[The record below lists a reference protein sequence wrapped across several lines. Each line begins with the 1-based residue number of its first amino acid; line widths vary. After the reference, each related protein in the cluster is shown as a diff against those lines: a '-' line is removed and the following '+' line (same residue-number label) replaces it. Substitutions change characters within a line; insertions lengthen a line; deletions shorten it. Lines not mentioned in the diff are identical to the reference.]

1 MLTRILSTAT
11 LAVLVAA
18 TAVPEVAAE
27 EGRAVDMTAALHDEF
42 GRDAK
47 DMLEQAK
54 DDPDC
59 ARCPPLT
66 LGRACAHALF
76 ASFADEQAAPDQKWA
91 RAVLAMRIRDDKAAH
106 LDADE
111 IAVIKRLVGK
121 AYGGIVLMQIYPM
134 LDPNAK
140 PPAVK

>member
-1 MLTRILSTAT
+1 MLTRMLS
-11 LAVLVAA
+11 VAA
-18 TAVPEVAAE
+18 VTALALTAALSAGAAE
-27 EGRAVDMTAALHDEF
+27 EGRAVDMTAPLHDEF
-42 GRDAK
+42 GRDAR
-47 DMLEQAK
+47 DTLEQGK
-54 DDPDC
+54 EDPDC

-76 ASFADEQAAPDQKWA
+76 ASFPDEQVAPDQKWA
-91 RAVLAMRIRDDKAAH
+91 RAVLATRIRDDNAAH

-121 AYGGIVLMQIYPM
+121 VYGGIVLMQIYPM